1 MATGGSFVCHVL
13 LLSAAKASP
22 ISKPQITKSF
32 KLCPRVPA
40 QNPLHQLLLLV
51 I

>member
-1 MATGGSFVCHVL
+1 MATGGSFVCHV

-40 QNPLHQLLLLV
+40 QNPLHQQLLLLV